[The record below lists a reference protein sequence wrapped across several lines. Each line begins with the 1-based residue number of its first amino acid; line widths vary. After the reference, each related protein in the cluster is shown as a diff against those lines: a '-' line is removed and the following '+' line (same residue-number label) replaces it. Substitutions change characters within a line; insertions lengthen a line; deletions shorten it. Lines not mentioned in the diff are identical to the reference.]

1 MSKNNNNAFQMIAD
15 IEGDFKDLI
24 GNQSP
29 ETAPILPV
37 RNIVLFPGVVMPI
50 LIGRESSKALVQ
62 KAERR
67 GTVICVIP
75 QKASSTKFSWS
86 NCLNS
91 KWKLSSLLLYKV
103 EV

>member
-67 GTVICVIP
+67 GTVICVIS
-75 QKASSTKFSWS
+75 KRSRSRSSTARRP
-86 NCLNS
+86 
-91 KWKLSSLLLYKV
+91 V
-103 EV
+103 